1 MTEKTTFINTVEMDE
16 YNDAY
21 DVRNLS
27 QTELEF
33 LQVATIENKLTYST
47 LAQTENPFERLSSHI
62 RRPDARSLFQAP
74 TFLQA
79 LTMYL

>member
-1 MTEKTTFINTVEMDE
+1 MAETEKTSFINTVEVDE

-33 LQVATIENKLTYST
+33 LQVAMIENELTYST
-47 LAQTENPFERLSSHI
+47 LAQT
-62 RRPDARSLFQAP
+62 
-74 TFLQA
+74 
-79 LTMYL
+79 